1 MFLSLIPPAAP
12 KSSCLTQLPQTACI
26 SPASQGFANPFDSE
40 SLLTCFQGSW
50 QAPDFF
56 PEWLPVLLTPCP
68 SKCPSLLALPASK
81 PPPGFL
87 TTFPRLRRPTHHQQD
102 LLRSLPPRS
111 LRDPLSPQRSLPH
124 PHFSDTPLPPS
135 WTSIP
140 HARLKG
146 SHSPPHPL
154 LSGIPF
160 APFWACKNLPPPPPH
175 YPGTPP
181 LYSDFTTRNP

>member
-146 SHSPPHPL
+146 SHSPAPSSPLWNPIRPILGLQEPPPTSTSLPRDSSPL
-154 LSGIPF
+154 L
-160 APFWACKNLPPPPPH
+160 
-175 YPGTPP
+175 
-181 LYSDFTTRNP
+181 